1 MALQDNAT
9 FIPAHGDVLAAAPG
23 TKTPTASEIQ
33 AWIDGG
39 ATGKLGAFES
49 IGHTSLDELPGME
62 SEQEGGEAKGSWQN
76 PTLRTT
82 PIKITE
88 SIVVTG
94 IQWTEEQLSYR
105 FGKGRIDTGS
115 GVFEAPDIYTAT
127 ERSLLVVARD
137 GSNFVAFHYARVTS
151 RPEGSLEFSAEDFL
165 GMPIRY
171 DVLKASG
178 KPKLSIV
185 SNVFADANPLPE
197 EPTDA

>member
-23 TKTPTASEIQ
+23 AATPTAKEIQ
-33 AWIDGG
+33 EWIDGG
-39 ATGKLGAFES
+39 ATGKLGGFET

-62 SEQEGGEAKGSWQN
+62 SEQEGGETKGSWQN

-82 PIKITE
+82 PITITD
-88 SIVVTG
+88 SITVTG

-105 FGKGRIDTGS
+105 FGKGTINTGT

-137 GSNFVAFHYARVTS
+137 GSNFVAFHYPRVSS
-151 RPEGSLEFSAEDFL
+151 RPEGNVEFSAEDFM

-178 KPKLSIV
+178 KPKLSII
-185 SNVFADANPLPE
+185 SNVFASANPLPP